1 MLRFLTLKNGT
12 VMKRREV
19 SDLSTQSRPTYNY
32 IALYLQKHTC
42 KTVKIKPFCRL
53 NIKLIPTTGFCFFV
67 KEILNYPPRINVPP
81 LCKLRIIYR
90 SKDTR
95 LYKNVLQFY
104 KGLFDLLKTLPGEIS
119 CIAQF
124 LPGMYI
130 NGKISS

>member
-1 MLRFLTLKNGT
+1 
-12 VMKRREV
+12 MKRREV
-19 SDLSTQSRPTYNY
+19 SDLSSQSRPTYNY

-53 NIKLIPTTGFCFFV
+53 QTYSDDKFLFFFV

-104 KGLFDLLKTLPGEIS
+104 KGLFDLLKTLPGEILY
-119 CIAQF
+119 IAQF